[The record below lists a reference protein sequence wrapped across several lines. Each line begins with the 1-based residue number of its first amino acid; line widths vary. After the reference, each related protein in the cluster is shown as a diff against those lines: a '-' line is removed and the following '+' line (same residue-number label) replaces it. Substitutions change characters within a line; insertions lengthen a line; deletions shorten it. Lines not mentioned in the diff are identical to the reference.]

1 MTQRNLTIITKIIAY
16 YCAFYTVI
24 KIFAVINGTPYY
36 FGQLILAVLL
46 LALAASGF
54 YLLRRDRQN
63 WGYAFFG
70 IAAVSLL
77 RYFEADLLTWL
88 QGLLN

>member
-46 LALAASGF
+46 LALAVTGF
-54 YLLRRDRQN
+54 SLLRVGREN
-63 WGYAFFG
+63 WLYAVFG
-70 IAAVSLL
+70 IVMVSLL
-77 RYFEADLLTWL
+77 RYYEADLLPWL